1 MRALA
6 PSDKDS
12 RKSMWKTPSQT
23 EEPTESSFSQLKD
36 SKITLVEL
44 LCTRKPSTRAPRMEK
59 ISASFSLQR
68 TSSLVSRSIKV
79 SWSLVELKTRVLLKV
94 LTVLEKDA
102 RSSMRKDADLP
113 NGEQF

>member
-1 MRALA
+1 VENTEPNRRAYRELLF
-6 PSDKDS
+6 
-12 RKSMWKTPSQT
+12 TT
-23 EEPTESSFSQLKD
+23 EGLE
-36 SKITLVEL
+36 KITLVEL
-44 LCTRKPSTRAPRMEK
+44 LCTRKPSTRAPKMGK